1 MQSPQKKPK
10 QLKKCQKCMKEFPFL
25 YKTVTDGGVRKKVC
39 QKCASYIERDKLRE
53 KKEKSKQRRKVQRE
67 RITEKKL
74 DTIFS
79 RLVRNIYP
87 PYCHSSKVPITVE
100 TSHCAHLVGRNNRC
114 VRWDLRNCY
123 STTPQENMHNQLHVI
138 QLAKRLY
145 EYYEIDIDT
154 WESAS
159 KQTTCKLTEG
169 ERREMYE
176 IFKEGLDRVF
186 QIGIMPDEVK
196 ERKLKELRMEII
208 SKTKKIL

>member
-10 QLKKCQKCMKEFPFL
+10 QLKRCEECSREVSSFW
-25 YKTVTDGGVRKKVC
+25 KTLTVKGVRKKVC
-39 QKCASYIERDKLRE
+39 KSCTAHLEKNKIKE
-53 KKEKSKQRRKVQRE
+53 KKEKTKAKRKAYRE

-87 PYCHSSKVPITVE
+87 SYCHSSKVPITVE

-123 STTPQENMHNQLHVI
+123 PTTPQENLHNQLHVI
-138 QLAKRLY
+138 QLAKRLF

-169 ERREMYE
+169 ERKEMYD
-176 IFKEGLDRVF
+176 IFKEGLDRFF
-186 QIGIMPDEVK
+186 QIDIMPDQVK
-196 ERKLKELRMEII
+196 EKKLKELRMEII